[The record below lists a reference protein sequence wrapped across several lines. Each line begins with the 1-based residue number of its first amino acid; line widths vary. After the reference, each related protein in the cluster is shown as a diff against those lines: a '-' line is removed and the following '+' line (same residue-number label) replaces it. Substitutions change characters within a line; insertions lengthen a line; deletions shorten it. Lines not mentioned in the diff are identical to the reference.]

1 MDRMN
6 VNCQVIQK
14 SDDPKGQ
21 KFLEHFQRA
30 IFLLNFNILIA
41 TLYNGMA

>member
-14 SDDPKGQ
+14 FSDPGQ
-21 KFLEHFQRA
+21 KFLKHFQRA
-30 IFLLNFNILIA
+30 ISLLNFNILTV